1 MTGNIKKNRKIES
14 IGIRIG
20 VDTGGTFTDFIA
32 VRGDEIVSFKVPS
45 TPDAPA
51 RAILSGLERA
61 LDEGSGAGD
70 APKRLSVGFEVV
82 HGTTVATNALL
93 ERKGAR
99 TALVVTAGFEDV
111 IEIGRQARPDLYNL
125 SVTRPDPLAPR
136 DLRFGVAERVGP
148 EGRVLEPLLSA
159 EVERLAGK
167 LRKARVESIAV
178 SLLYSFANPE
188 HERMIEEGL
197 AGLGVPISVSHRI
210 LPEYREYER
219 TSAVVINAWLA
230 PRVGKYLR
238 DLTAGLEARFDA
250 RRMKGLRIMQSS
262 GGSISAETAGS
273 EPVRTILS
281 GPAGGVV
288 AADRMAGRAGFRD
301 IITFDMGGTST
312 DVSLCLGG
320 AGTTSE
326 AQISGLPIAIPVLDI
341 HTVGAGGGSIARV
354 DEGGALRVGPESA
367 GADPGPACYGKGE
380 QPTVTDANLVLGRF
394 AGSGLL
400 DGKMVLDQSRADAA
414 IDRLA
419 REMSQASSKKVT
431 RQQAALGI
439 IAVANANME
448 RALRLV
454 SIERG
459 HDPRRFTLVSF
470 GGAGGLHAV
479 ALASALRIP
488 RVMIPDIPGAFSAL
502 GVLLSDVI
510 KDYSRTVMIR
520 IDPVS
525 ASRTAS
531 ALEKGYRGLERQA
544 AADLRSEGFGPAN
557 IRLVR
562 TMAIRYQ
569 GQSFELE
576 VDAGG
581 DFVTAFHRAHAARYG
596 HSDPGRP
603 IEIVSIRLRGIGI
616 TEKPGVAS
624 VPVRRKYRVRPNR
637 EAKVWLSERPKL
649 IGVYDRAQLDPGAM
663 IESPAII
670 VEYGSTALVPGGWRA
685 RVDGYRNI
693 ILERDA

>member
-70 APKRLSVGFEVV
+70 ASVGFEVV

-125 SVTRPDPLAPR
+125 SVTRPDPLVPR

-148 EGRVLEPLLSA
+148 EGQVLEPLLSA

-178 SLLYSFANPE
+178 SLLYSFANPD

-400 DGKMVLDQSRADAA
+400 DGKMMLDQARAAAA

-439 IAVANANME
+439 VAVANANME

-488 RVMIPDIPGAFSAL
+488 RVMIPDVPGAFSAL

-520 IDPVS
+520 VDPAL
-525 ASRTAS
+525 ASRTSS
-531 ALEKGYRGLERQA
+531 ALEKGYRGLERRA
-544 AADLRSEGFGPAN
+544 TADLRAEGFGPAD

-581 DFVTAFHRAHAARYG
+581 DFVAAFHRAHAARYG
-596 HSDPGRP
+596 HSDPGRTV
-603 IEIVSIRLRGIGI
+603 EIVSIRLRGIGV
-616 TEKPGVAS
+616 TGKPEIRS
-624 VPVRRKYRVRPNR
+624 EPVRRRFKARPDRYADVYLGSSPESVAVFNR
-637 EAKVWLSERPKL
+637 AGL
-649 IGVYDRAQLDPGAM
+649 RAGAM
-663 IESPAII
+663 LEPPAIV
-670 VEYGSTALVPGGWRA
+670 VEYGSTTLLPRGWLA
-685 RVDGYRNI
+685 RIDRFRNI
-693 ILERDA
+693 IIEKNDE

>member
-32 VRGDEIVSFKVPS
+32 VRGDEVVSFKVPS

-70 APKRLSVGFEVV
+70 ASVGFEVV

-125 SVTRPDPLAPR
+125 SVTRPDPLVPR

-148 EGRVLEPLLSA
+148 EGQVLEPLVSA
-159 EVERLAGK
+159 EVGRLAGK

-288 AADRMAGRAGFRD
+288 AADRMAARAGFRD

-400 DGKMVLDQSRADAA
+400 DGKMMLDQARAAAA

-439 IAVANANME
+439 VAVANANME

-488 RVMIPDIPGAFSAL
+488 RVMIPDVPGAFSAL

-520 IDPVS
+520 VDPAL
-525 ASRTAS
+525 ASRTSS

-544 AADLRSEGFGPAN
+544 AADLRAEGFGSAD

-581 DFVTAFHRAHAARYG
+581 DFVAAFHRAHAARYG
-596 HSDPGRP
+596 HSDPGRTV
-603 IEIVSIRLRGIGI
+603 EIVSIRLRGIGV
-616 TEKPGVAS
+616 TGKPEIRS
-624 VPVRRKYRVRPNR
+624 EPVRRRFKARPDRYADVYLGPRPESVAVFNR
-637 EAKVWLSERPKL
+637 AGL
-649 IGVYDRAQLDPGAM
+649 RAGA
-663 IESPAII
+663 IIQSPAII
-670 VEYGSTALVPGGWRA
+670 VEYGSTTLLPRGWLA
-685 RVDGYRNI
+685 RIDRFRNI
-693 ILERDA
+693 IIEKNDE